1 MKRVLLALAIT
12 VTGCGPKATWTPPPA
27 QATPAQT
34 ASVATAAPGST
45 GSPGSTAAAAG
56 SGTAEAPPAPP
67 APPEAI
73 SGALPDNLDA
83 KLVTHAVCKD
93 RDCLVP
99 GLYPSGAAV
108 DGGAPAAVWSHDLP
122 DKASS
127 LTFPRHSGVDL
138 YGVVLSGKVRVKLLE
153 ASATGFDLTRWKAFR
168 APGAGVAVVA
178 VDGPARLL
186 LAVAGDGAPIA
197 ETAAQLKDRKGMKK
211 VAWHSRPGSLETA
224 DLASSQDLTWMG
236 GAMHARIGF
245 EKGRASFGILFGS
258 KDAGVAQH
266 LHDTSWEILAPLTA
280 AGTAKRASSPGT
292 AVTDMT
298 ELEMTD
304 GMVVAMPKGT
314 LHAWQPGGK
323 KPLLAVQ
330 MYVPP
335 GPEQRFKKLAADAAA
350 TAAGTTPTPTTTT
363 PTTPTP
369 TK

>member
-1 MKRVLLALAIT
+1 MKRPLLALAIL
-12 VTGCGPKATWTPPPA
+12 VAGCGPAATWTPPPA
-27 QATPAQT
+27 QTPPAHP
-34 ASVATAAPGST
+34 ASSG
-45 GSPGSTAAAAG
+45 AAAG
-56 SGTAEAPPAPP
+56 SSSAQPVASPSQSTTAAADSPPP
-67 APPEAI
+67 PPEPI
-73 SGALPDNLDA
+73 SGALPDDLDA

-108 DGGAPAAVWSHDLP
+108 DGGAPAAMWSHDLP
-122 DKASS
+122 DKGSS

-138 YGVVLSGKVRVKLLE
+138 YGVVLSGKVRVKPLE
-153 ASATGFDLTRWKAFR
+153 ASASGVDLSRWKAFR

-178 VDGPARLL
+178 VDGPARVV

-197 ETAAQLKDRKGMKK
+197 ETAALLKERKTLKK
-211 VAWHSRPGSLETA
+211 VAWLSRPGALETV
-224 DLASSQDLTWMG
+224 DLAASQDLSWVG

-280 AGTAKRASSPGT
+280 DGTAKRASGPG
-292 AVTDMT
+292 AGVTDMT
-298 ELEMTD
+298 EIQMQD

-314 LHAWQPGGK
+314 LHAWLPGGK
-323 KPLLAVQ
+323 KPLLALQ

-350 TAAGTTPTPTTTT
+350 AAPPSR
-363 PTTPTP
+363 
-369 TK
+369 